1 MKIAQSNVNLVSGH
15 HYQEERSVTMKTETM
30 TRSAFLESLKSQEKK
45 MDQLEL
51 SDASSEDTALGSGSY
66 MSLKPSKSEYLSP
79 QTSAL
84 EDQIMELRN
93 MLLERIL
100 SLLQIFWGDSQSRG
114 YAKTLSNTAG
124 MLTENMLVKK
134 TTIEVTHIE
143 TEETTFSGTGTAL
156 TEDGRVIDFGASF
169 SMSRRLCEYAGIDVA
184 SAVSLIDPLVIN
196 VGSGVTNISDQNF
209 YFDLDADGQEEKISN
224 LGEGSGFLAL
234 DKNSDG
240 KINDGSELF
249 GTKSGNGFKDLST
262 YDLDRNGWIDEN
274 DQVYDQLKIW
284 IRNEDGTDTL
294 LGLKEADVGAIH
306 LGSANTEFSHFGSTF
321 TMQAMTKA
329 SGVFLRE
336 SGGVGT
342 VQQVDLAAL

>member
-1 MKIAQSNVNLVSGH
+1 MKIAQSSVNLVSSH
-15 HYQEERSVTMKTETM
+15 RYQEERSVTLKSETM
-30 TRSAFLESLKSQEKK
+30 TRSAFLESLQSQEKK
-45 MDQLEL
+45 MDQLAL
-51 SDASSEDTALGSGSY
+51 SDVSTQDEAIGSDSY
-66 MSLKPSKSEYLSP
+66 MSLKPSKSEYLTP
-79 QTSAL
+79 QTNSL

-100 SLLQIFWGDSQSRG
+100 RLLQVFGGDSQSRG
-114 YAKTLSNTAG
+114 YAKTLSNTMNA
-124 MLTENMLVKK
+124 LTDNMFVKK

-156 TEDGRVIDFGASF
+156 TEDGRVIDFGVDF
-169 SMSRRLCEYAGIDVA
+169 SMSRRLCQYAGIDVA

-196 VGSGVTNISDQNF
+196 VGSGVTSISDQSF
-209 YFDLDADGQEEKISN
+209 FFDLDADGQEEKISN

-234 DKNSDG
+234 DRNGDG
-240 KINDGSELF
+240 KIGDGSELF
-249 GTKSGNGFKDLST
+249 GTKSGDGFKDLSA
-262 YDLDRNGWIDEN
+262 YDLDGNGWIDEN
-274 DQVYDQLKIW
+274 DKIYDQLKVW

-306 LGSANTEFSHFGSTF
+306 LGKADTEYSHFGSTF
-321 TMQAMTKA
+321 AMQAMTRA